1 MIEFIAILAMGL
13 VALAGLTR
21 AASYFWRI
29 DTKRA
34 LGYSAFVLL
43 VFCIFWLSGL
53 WETESRHSWGSLT
66 PIFFLI
72 IVCVGAAVLIVRRVL
87 LKSGIFAG
95 KDKQNL

>member
-13 VALAGLTR
+13 VALAGLTC
-21 AASYFWRI
+21 AARYFWRI

-34 LGYSAFVLL
+34 LGYAAFALL

-72 IVCVGAAVLIVRRVL
+72 MAASGAVVLIVRRLL
-87 LKSGIFAG
+87 LKSGVFVG
-95 KDKQNL
+95 KDKQD